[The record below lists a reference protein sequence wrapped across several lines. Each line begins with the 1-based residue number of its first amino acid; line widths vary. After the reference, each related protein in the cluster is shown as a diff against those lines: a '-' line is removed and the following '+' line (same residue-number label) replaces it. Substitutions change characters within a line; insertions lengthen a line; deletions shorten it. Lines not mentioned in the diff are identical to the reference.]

1 MLIRG
6 SRRLAGHWASI
17 LSTRVCSF
25 FSFMP
30 DYLKKKK
37 RKKEI
42 KHRFSKDGYNSMAVE
57 NAACLNSG
65 RSQFL
70 GKGFSN
76 FPMES
81 ASRNQNNM
89 IHIFFTASNLKTL
102 NVCRIILEKAYG
114 LVQK

>member
-1 MLIRG
+1 MEYTGLQFLQLDAR
-6 SRRLAGHWASI
+6 
-17 LSTRVCSF
+17 
-25 FSFMP
+25 
-30 DYLKKKK
+30 LKKKK
-37 RKKEI
+37 I
-42 KHRFSKDGYNSMAVE
+42 KHRFSKDGYNSTAVE

-65 RSQFL
+65 ISQFL

-76 FPMES
+76 FPTES

-102 NVCRIILEKAYG
+102 NVCGIILEKAYG